1 MVLSTS
7 PVHGGRGS
15 GDVIFTPWCF
25 MLSLFNQD
33 TVSSCYADPL
43 ACFKYLFWNVEL
55 VNH

>member
-1 MVLSTS
+1 MGLSTS
-7 PVHGGRGS
+7 PIHGGRGS